1 MLTAPTLR
9 VNTHRVKRPEVV
21 LAITRS
27 PARGREVRHE
37 LGKDDAMGTTTNI
50 ERERALAWIARQL
63 RWERTLTD
71 LRQGEVVVA
80 RQAA

>member
-1 MLTAPTLR
+1 
-9 VNTHRVKRPEVV
+9 V
-21 LAITRS
+21 LQITRI
-27 PARGREVRHE
+27 GRTGLTSSERV
-37 LGKDDAMGTTTNI
+37 DAMGTTTSI

-80 RQAA
+80 SQAA